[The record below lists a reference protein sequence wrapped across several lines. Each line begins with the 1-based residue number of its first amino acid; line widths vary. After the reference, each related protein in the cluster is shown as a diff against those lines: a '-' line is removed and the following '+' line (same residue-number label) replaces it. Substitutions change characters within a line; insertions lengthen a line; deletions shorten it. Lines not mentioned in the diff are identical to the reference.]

1 MWGQWERGR
10 PGNSRGAGDSGRGK
24 PEIGDQRPRG
34 GPGPDQEGWGP
45 RESRAQKA
53 GTLTLGPLS
62 TAEGLSKG
70 GLPGPIG
77 EAFLEEEDATWP
89 SLQGTGS
96 ADGLGPLAGALCE
109 PLKDLG
115 HQGGDGCWWQGLGFY
130 RAGGRTG
137 LEVALVRGVGVVTRS
152 HGQRWER
159 PVLGI
164 NVVMNTAL
172 RFSSAQPGGP
182 TQ

>member
-1 MWGQWERGR
+1 MAW
-10 PGNSRGAGDSGRGK
+10 
-24 PEIGDQRPRG
+24 
-34 GPGPDQEGWGP
+34 
-45 RESRAQKA
+45 
-53 GTLTLGPLS
+53 
-62 TAEGLSKG
+62 GLS
-70 GLPGPIG
+70 
-77 EAFLEEEDATWP
+77 LEP
-89 SLQGTGS
+89 CVCQK

-109 PLKDLG
+109 PLKGLG

-137 LEVALVRGVGVVTRS
+137 LEAALVRGVGVVTRS
-152 HGQRWER
+152 HGQRWKR

-182 TQ
+182 TQGYNPVSPVLRELPP